1 MCLRKLCLIYVKEN
15 KHIFLNF
22 ILTSLSHNWQR
33 RKSLETNFVRN
44 QFLLAQ
50 REAVRA
56 DKLQC
61 HSTGKS
67 NLRNSNSCTDR
78 QRKRGER
85 GKRETA
91 GVKDTNENRRHALD
105 RLDSSE
111 DDCCPGKSSW
121 NVSTPA
127 VACGRNMN
135 WFSGLLF
142 FFFSLGHFHRVIVI
156 GFCCLDICLNKLSTW
171 QWSILSH

>member
-1 MCLRKLCLIYVKEN
+1 MCLRKLCLIYVNEN

-61 HSTGKS
+61 HSTGNS
-67 NLRNSNSCTDR
+67 NPRNSSSCTDR
-78 QRKRGER
+78 QRQRKRRQRE
-85 GKRETA
+85 RETQQKWRTLMKT
-91 GVKDTNENRRHALD
+91 GDTHSTD
-105 RLDSSE
+105 
-111 DDCCPGKSSW
+111 
-121 NVSTPA
+121 STPA
-127 VACGRNMN
+127 RMTAVRASQAEMCQHLLSPADEI
-135 WFSGLLF
+135 WTDFLAFS
-142 FFFSLGHFHRVIVI
+142 
-156 GFCCLDICLNKLSTW
+156 
-171 QWSILSH
+171 WSSPLAIFIE